1 MDMPSNIKTTEAN
14 IAALDAYEDFVM
26 RMFFIRYPRKSNW
39 HMCLWL
45 LKEEDEANNYTRWP
59 AYYYLDAEVLMG
71 EMESMLAD
79 LRRDF
84 AVRAPAPQA
93 VRPLSSDPVAE
104 ENARIISQQIDKDLW
119 EIFADTTKPIPAQKP
134 RFNLKK
140 SN

>member
-14 IAALDAYEDFVM
+14 IAALDAYEDFVL
-26 RMFFIRYPRKSNW
+26 RMFFIRYPRKTSW

-45 LKEEDEANNYTRWP
+45 LKEEPESNNYTRWP
-59 AYYYLDAEVLMG
+59 AYYRLDVEVLMG

-84 AVRAPAPQA
+84 TARVNAAPV

-104 ENARIISQQIDKDLW
+104 ENARIISQRIDKDLW
-119 EIFADTTKPIPAQKP
+119 EIFADTTKPIPPQKP

-140 SN
+140 S

>member
-14 IAALDAYEDFVM
+14 IPALDAYEDFVL
-26 RMFFIRYPRKSNW
+26 RMFFIRYPHKSNW
-39 HMCLWL
+39 GFIKYMLT
-45 LKEEDEANNYTRWP
+45 EETEAINFTRWP
-59 AYYYLDAEVLMG
+59 AYYYLDVEVLMG

-84 AVRAPAPQA
+84 TVRAPTPQA
-93 VRPLSSDPVAE
+93 VRPLSSDPVAQ

-119 EIFADTTKPIPAQKP
+119 EIFADTTKPLPPQKS